1 VDEIRNKLENSILQ
15 IYSRHPQFS
24 ESAEWER

>member
-15 IYSRHPQFS
+15 IYSRNPQSSKIKDFV
-24 ESAEWER
+24 A